1 MNSKSKSFTIISIL
15 FVILICFTNK
25 KSKKTNFNVIKINQ
39 TFYFNDKFITK
50 KEINLTRENCEK
62 WIILSTNNYPNDQIK
77 YLKDSSYGWCFLVV
91 AQNKT
96 LLKWEY
102 KDIYYL
108 DIKEQNEFLKKF
120 KLNYKFLSKII
131 GYLFLISKNAEFIYE
146 TNDNL
151 QINDGLLN
159 FKYELFSGI
168 QLECNDSHLINPEIY
183 FKNEEKNKE
192 CNSFSSVSLNK
203 IPIIQQGI
211 ISSSNEF
218 NFKSNFPSIL
228 LKTNQYAN
236 LKSENTFYHYDSLW
250 SVMIPPE
257 SSEIIRSFITI
268 RLINEIEDGKVA
280 FLDNNAQLLSINQ
293 EENGIK
299 TKFKI

>member
-1 MNSKSKSFTIISIL
+1 M
-15 FVILICFTNK
+15 
-25 KSKKTNFNVIKINQ
+25 
-39 TFYFNDKFITK
+39 
-50 KEINLTRENCEK
+50 
-62 WIILSTNNYPNDQIK
+62 
-77 YLKDSSYGWCFLVV
+77 V

-96 LLKWEY
+96 LTKWEY

-108 DIKEQNEFLKKF
+108 DIQEQNEFLKKF

-211 ISSSNEF
+211 ISSSHEF
-218 NFKSNFPSIL
+218 NFKSNFPSIT
-228 LKTNQYAN
+228 LKPNQYAN

-250 SVMIPPE
+250 SVIIPPE
-257 SSEIIRSFITI
+257 SSKIIRSFITI
-268 RLINEIEDGKVA
+268 RLINEIEDGIVA

>member
-50 KEINLTRENCEK
+50 KEINLTRKNCEK

-299 TKFKI
+299 TKYKI

>member
-1 MNSKSKSFTIISIL
+1 M
-15 FVILICFTNK
+15 
-25 KSKKTNFNVIKINQ
+25 
-39 TFYFNDKFITK
+39 
-50 KEINLTRENCEK
+50 
-62 WIILSTNNYPNDQIK
+62 
-77 YLKDSSYGWCFLVV
+77 V

-96 LLKWEY
+96 LLKWDY

-203 IPIIQQGI
+203 IPIIQQWI